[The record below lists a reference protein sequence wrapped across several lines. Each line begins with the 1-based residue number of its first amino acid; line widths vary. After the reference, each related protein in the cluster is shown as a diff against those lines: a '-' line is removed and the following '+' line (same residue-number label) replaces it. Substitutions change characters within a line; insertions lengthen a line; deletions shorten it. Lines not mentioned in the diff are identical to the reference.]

1 MFTFKDI
8 LHIIPVFLAIFFAF
22 QLLTY
27 RSVKAGANKVLGMF
41 MAIISLHLLFDVF
54 YYLRYYNF
62 VVYFRYYVV
71 MPLILSIIPL
81 LYLYIKTLTTENYKF
96 LKKDFKHF
104 IPSFLI
110 LVLNIVF
117 YGFLFTNEE
126 KFNFV
131 VNNYLFN
138 FATGDFIIKANFIL
152 KDFSESLYF
161 IQLVSYIIM
170 MFILFKRH
178 RNNIQ
183 KYFSYKEKI
192 SLTWLKVYIYIFIAL
207 SVFDLLETI
216 FFVKNYEV
224 WEKMW
229 ELIDGIIG
237 ILYVGFLGYFG
248 IKQTDIYARE
258 IAPGTKELNFIPSQE
273 IINSDKSVKE
283 LNLEKKYISSSL
295 SDEQKKEM
303 ITGVVE
309 LMEKEKIFLN
319 NKLTID
325 DLAVQLNTN
334 KKYLSQVINEL
345 LKKNFYNLVNEYRVK
360 EAQKLLLDTG
370 YENLSVE
377 GIATTVGFNSKS
389 SFHSAFKNFLA
400 VTPSQYQKSQKIYIS

>member
-1 MFTFKDI
+1 MFTFKDL

-71 MPLILSIIPL
+71 MPLILSIVPL
-81 LYLYIKTLTTENYKF
+81 LFLYIKTLTTENYKF
-96 LKKDFKHF
+96 SKKDFKHF

-110 LVLNIVF
+110 LALNIVF

-126 KFNFV
+126 KYNFV

-161 IQLVSYIIM
+161 IQLVFYIIM
-170 MFILFKRH
+170 MFILLKRH
-178 RNNIQ
+178 KNNIQ
-183 KYFSYKEKI
+183 KYFSYTEKI
-192 SLTWLKVYIYIFIAL
+192 SLNWIKIYIYIFIAL
-207 SVFDLLETI
+207 SVFDILETV

-248 IKQTDIYARE
+248 IKQTDIYSRE
-258 IAPGTKELNFIPSQE
+258 IVPGTKELNFIPSQE
-273 IINSDKSVKE
+273 IVNSDKLEKE
-283 LNLEKKYISSSL
+283 SNLEKKYISSSL
-295 SDEQKKEM
+295 SDEQKKEI
-303 ITGVVE
+303 ITGVVG
-309 LMEKEKIFLN
+309 LMEKEKLFLN

-325 DLAVQLNTN
+325 DLAVKLDTN

-370 YENLSVE
+370 YENLSIE

-389 SFHSAFKNFLA
+389 SFNSAFKNFITI
-400 VTPSQYQKSQKIYIS
+400 TPSQYQKSRKL